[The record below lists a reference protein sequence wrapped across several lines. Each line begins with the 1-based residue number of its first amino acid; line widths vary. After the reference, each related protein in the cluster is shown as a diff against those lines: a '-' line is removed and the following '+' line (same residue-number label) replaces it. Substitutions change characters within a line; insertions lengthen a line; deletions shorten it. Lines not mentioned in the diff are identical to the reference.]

1 MEYGRETRLGIRA
14 ERVGLAAV
22 LWELSGSSLP
32 REGAAPVKGRR
43 GGPGTQGVPLGDPI
57 PPSPADQQLLRLQP
71 GSPGPQDPPLSRA
84 HRIRIYPPE
93 TYTTILWNQQ
103 KGVEPSFF

>member
-1 MEYGRETRLGIRA
+1 MEYRRETRLGIRA
-14 ERVGLAAV
+14 EREWDLLLCYGNFLGLPC
-22 LWELSGSSLP
+22 P
-32 REGAAPVKGRR
+32 RGGAAPMKGWR
-43 GGPGTQGVPLGDPI
+43 GGPGTQGVSLGDPI
-57 PPSPADQQLLRLQP
+57 PPPSDQQLLGLQP

-93 TYTTILWNQQ
+93 TCTTILSNQQ